1 MAASL
6 WRESERLGDHKK
18 HFREFKGL
26 GYWLTAIQTVFG
38 YYQVAL
44 PRTHNNEFATLARS
58 SLCLAHS
65 GLLEKR
71 RKTNCL
77 DFGF

>member
-6 WRESERLGDHKK
+6 WRESERLGDHKKHFHQKKKK

-58 SLCLAHS
+58 ILSL
-65 GLLEKR
+65 LLR
-71 RKTNCL
+71 TPPC
-77 DFGF
+77 